1 MSLSGAI
8 WGVVTA
14 AAGGSVTLPLER
26 RPYTGRS
33 SQTREQQMEILGPL
47 LVLIIGMF
55 ALYIVVWFYI
65 ILPMEMADERGRSK
79 AIWVLISILMSPF
92 LAIFLLWLLG
102 NAPWKNERGA

>member
-1 MSLSGAI
+1 
-8 WGVVTA
+8 
-14 AAGGSVTLPLER
+14 
-26 RPYTGRS
+26 
-33 SQTREQQMEILGPL
+33 MEILGPL

-55 ALYIVVWFYI
+55 ALYIVIWFYI

-102 NAPWKNERGA
+102 NATWKDERGA